1 MINNEATSESKT
13 HGNNNRVISFLSKV
27 CQSSARVNYGSLAI
41 WCCKDSGTDRQYLT
55 IDGDALQIQVIM
67 GPEANNN

>member
-41 WCCKDSGTDRQYLT
+41 
-55 IDGDALQIQVIM
+55 
-67 GPEANNN
+67 